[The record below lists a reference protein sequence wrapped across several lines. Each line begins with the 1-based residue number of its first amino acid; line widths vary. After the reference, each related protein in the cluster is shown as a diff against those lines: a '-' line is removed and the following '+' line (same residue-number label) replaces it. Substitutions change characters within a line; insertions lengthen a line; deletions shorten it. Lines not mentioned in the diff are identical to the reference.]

1 MIAQSKASIWT
12 SVMGQHHTAIYMKGT
27 AQGSDQYTQISL
39 GGGGSEL
46 SLMNMSRDGAQQKA
60 KVQDVAM
67 MTREK
72 RKIILIN

>member
-12 SVMGQHHTAIYMKGT
+12 SVMGQYHAAIYMKGT

-39 GGGGSEL
+39 GGGSEL

>member
-12 SVMGQHHTAIYMKGT
+12 SVMGQHHAAIYMKGT

-39 GGGGSEL
+39 GGGSEL